1 MLTLIPEA
9 KLMRKGNGQPAKLGF
24 GAHALMENR
33 NGLLIDL
40 AITDA
45 TLAEPK

>member
-1 MLTLIPEA
+1 
-9 KLMRKGNGQPAKLGF
+9 
-24 GAHALMENR
+24 MENR

-45 TLAEPK
+45 TLAEPKAAAPLVDRRRRHR